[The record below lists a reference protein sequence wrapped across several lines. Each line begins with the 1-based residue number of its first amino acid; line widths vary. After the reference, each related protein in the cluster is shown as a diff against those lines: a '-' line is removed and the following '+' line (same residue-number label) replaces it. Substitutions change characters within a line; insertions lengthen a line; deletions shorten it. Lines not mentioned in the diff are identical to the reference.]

1 MVCGLPLL
9 EEGVSVAFVGKV
21 ESWELQVTFFR
32 CLGSDTRVTVQG
44 AFTSGNWT
52 LYGYRVSGRAFG
64 LPLLVPTDE
73 SKVFPE
79 PALEC
84 KHFQQCVE
92 LCCGIGGISIGAQ
105 QLGWRTKVFVDHSDL
120 ACRTIVSNGSQV
132 LCGKVEDLSVQARVH
147 ELLEG
152 ERAAILAG
160 FPCQPYSIL
169 GSGKGL
175 KDQRGQ
181 TLIAILRIA
190 WLTRASSVILECVAE
205 VAQYADTMKV
215 IQHFADV
222 MNFQVQTTI
231 LELAEQWPA
240 RRRRWWAVMVPKGVT
255 FTSCNWEKDGRFS
268 SIETVL
274 PRWPSWPVAEE
285 ENLRWTE
292 AEKCKYDD
300 PDYGQDCRRL
310 ELTGVMPTALHS
322 WGNALQACPCGCR
335 KQSFSDDRLRSFGLR
350 GFAIWSE
357 IIHDLRFPH
366 PREVDLNTLPADI
379 VLPDTPRDA
388 LCLVG
393 QLAAP
398 TQALWVLSQ
407 VQGWIQTSYD
417 GFSATV
423 PAVCIEQ
430 FKQRL
435 LLTQPGLP
443 QAQHAAPSPHG
454 LISPVSPAS
463 CVELPATAATSSPL
477 GFLSP
482 DPNARSFSQA
492 TEEQPQEL
500 KAIAL
505 PSTQSPSLSF
515 LLPEPRAWA
524 SEQEQ
529 NGFRL
534 NQQAV
539 ALAVQFC
546 SPFGTL
552 SF

>member
-1 MVCGLPLL
+1 MVCDLPLL
-9 EEGVSVAFVGKV
+9 EEGISVALVGKV
-21 ESWELQVTFFR
+21 ESWESQVTFFR
-32 CLGSDTRVTVQG
+32 CLGSNTRVTVQG

-52 LYGYRVSGRAFG
+52 LYGYQVSGKAFG
-64 LPLLVPTDE
+64 LPLLIPTDE
-73 SKVFPE
+73 SRVFPE
-79 PALEC
+79 PVLER

-120 ACRTIVSNGSQV
+120 ACKTIVSNGGQA
-132 LCGKVEDLSVQARVH
+132 LCGKVEDLSVQAKVH

-160 FPCQPYSIL
+160 FPCQPYSVL

-190 WLTRASSVILECVAE
+190 WLTRASSVVLECVAE

-222 MNFQVQTTI
+222 MNFQVQTTT

-240 RRRRWWAVMVPKGVT
+240 RRRRWWAVMVPKGVA
-255 FTSCNWEKDGRFS
+255 FTLCNWETDGRFS

-274 PRWPSWPVAEE
+274 PCWPSWPVAEE

-292 AEKCKYDD
+292 AEKSKYDD

-322 WGNALQACPCGCR
+322 WGHALQACPCGCR
-335 KQSFSDDRLRSFGLR
+335 KQSFSDDRLRGFGLR

-366 PREVDLNTLPADI
+366 PREVGYLNTLPADI

-393 QLAAP
+393 QIAAP
-398 TQALWVLSQ
+398 MQALWVLSQ
-407 VQGWIQTSYD
+407 VQGWIQTCYD

-423 PAVCIEQ
+423 PAVCLEQ
-430 FKQRL
+430 FKQKL

-443 QAQHAAPSPHG
+443 RAQLATLSPQG
-454 LISPVSPAS
+454 LISQGSPAS
-463 CVELPATAATSSPL
+463 CVELPATAATSSPF
-477 GFLSP
+477 GFPSP
-482 DPNARSFSQA
+482 DPNARTLPQA
-492 TEEQPQEL
+492 AETQLQEL
-500 KAIAL
+500 KDAEL
-505 PSTQSPSLSF
+505 PPTQSPSLGF
-515 LLPEPRAWA
+515 LSPEPRAWV
-524 SEQEQ
+524 SKQEQ
-529 NGFRL
+529 NGFQLHRRPCR
-534 NQQAV
+534 ASIHSGHIH
-539 ALAVQFC
+539 C
-546 SPFGTL
+546 P
-552 SF
+552 